1 MTKQVLLI
9 SALALAVLMSC
20 GPAAEEQEPQ
30 AYAIPASDSEALL
43 QGLTEFEQHAE
54 AVRIRANAG
63 LFADAA
69 VYGKAVAWA
78 LRHPEEFYTEDYAQN
93 AYKALEVAKQRL
105 TALEG
110 GTTPWTHDKGYV
122 VRAYRSRVDGSLQ
135 PYGLLIPESYNG
147 EPARLDVWLHGR
159 GGTLTEVSFIA
170 AHDPA
175 FPHDDALSV
184 PRSQDYIQL
193 DVFGRTNNAYRWAG
207 ETDIYE
213 ALADVRRDYNI
224 DPDRITLRGFS
235 MGGAGAWHI
244 GLHNPSQWAAV
255 EAGAGFNET
264 LIYAKQADLP
274 AYQLA
279 ALTIYDVYRYALN
292 AFNVPTVG
300 YGGEIDPQL
309 QASVNVREQLQE
321 EGFTFTKDESHWTTD
336 DLKALFLIGP
346 ETPHRWHPD
355 SKEESSAFIDANLP
369 RTVPDHV
376 RFVTYT
382 TAYPDAYWVRI
393 EGLDNHYERAEI
405 DAQRSPDG
413 VVVKTANVRAFSLT
427 TSNRTYEIDGQAI
440 SGAQANPSFVK
451 SDGIWSVGRLSGRQK
466 RPGLQGPIDDAFK
479 EAFLVVR
486 PTDTALVPAAHAAA
500 LKRIERFQTEYAKWM
515 RGDVPVVNDT
525 DLTAD
530 QIAGNHLVLFGDP
543 GSNQVLARI
552 LDDLPPLEW
561 TAEGLKV
568 AGQDYD
574 VAANLPVLIYPNPL
588 NPDRYVV
595 VNSGHTFG
603 ETEFLG
609 TNALLFPRLG
619 DWAVLS
625 TADESTV
632 AAGLFDEQ
640 WR

>member
-1 MTKQVLLI
+1 MNKQTLLI
-9 SALALAVLMSC
+9 CSLALAGLTAC
-20 GPAAEEQEPQ
+20 GGTNQQEPE
-30 AYAIPASDSEALL
+30 AYAIPAADSDALL
-43 QGLTEFEQHAE
+43 QGLTDFEQHAE
-54 AVRIRANAG
+54 SIRPRTNAG

-78 LRHPEEFYTEDYAQN
+78 LRHPEEFYSADYTQN
-93 AYKALEVAKQRL
+93 AYKALEIAQQRL
-105 TALEG
+105 TSLEKG
-110 GTTPWTHDKGYV
+110 STPWTHDKGYV
-122 VRAYRSRVDGSLQ
+122 VRAYRSHVDGSLQ

-147 EPARLDVWLHGR
+147 KPTRLDVWLHGR
-159 GGTLTEVSFIA
+159 GATLTEVSFIA
-170 AHDPA
+170 SHDPA
-175 FPHDDALSV
+175 FPHDGALSV
-184 PRSQDYIQL
+184 ARSQNYIQL

-207 ETDIYE
+207 ETDVYE
-213 ALADVRRDYNI
+213 ALADVRRNYNI
-224 DPDRITLRGFS
+224 DPERITLRGFS

-264 LIYAKQADLP
+264 LIYAKLSDLP
-274 AYQLA
+274 AYQTA

-309 QASVNVREQLQE
+309 QASVNVREQLQR
-321 EGFTFTKDESHWTTD
+321 EGFAFTEEKYRWTTN

-355 SKEESSAFIDANLP
+355 SKAESDAFINANLP
-369 RTVPDHV
+369 RVVPDHV

-382 TAYPDAYWVRI
+382 TAYPDAYWVHI
-393 EGLDNHYERAEI
+393 EGLDKHYERAEI

-413 VVVKTANVRAFSLT
+413 VTVKTTNIRAFSLT
-427 TSNRTYEIDGQAI
+427 TSNRTYKIDGQAV
-440 SGAQANPSFVK
+440 SGAQANPYFVK
-451 SDGIWSVGRLSGRQK
+451 SNGGWSVGKLEGRQK

-479 EAFLVVR
+479 GAFLVVR
-486 PTDTALVPAAHAAA
+486 PTGTAIAPDAHAAA
-500 LKRIERFQTEYAKWM
+500 MKRMERFQSEYAKWM
-515 RGDVPVVNDT
+515 RGDVPVVD
-525 DLTAD
+525 DAKLTQE
-530 QIAGNHLVLFGDP
+530 QIATNNLVLFGDP

-552 LDDLPPLEW
+552 LDELPPLKW
-561 TAEGLKV
+561 TADELKV

-574 VAANLPVLIYPNPL
+574 VAADLPVLIYPNPL

-595 VNSGHTFG
+595 INSGHTFG

-625 TADESTV
+625 AADESTV

>member
-1 MTKQVLLI
+1 MTKQILQI
-9 SALALAVLMSC
+9 SAFALVALTSC
-20 GPAAEEQEPQ
+20 GPATEEQEAQ
-30 AYAIPASDSEALL
+30 TYAIPASDSEALL
-43 QGLTEFEQHAE
+43 QGLMEFEQHAE
-54 AVRIRANAG
+54 AVRIRANAR

-69 VYGKAVAWA
+69 IYGKAVAWA
-78 LRHPEEFYTEDYAQN
+78 LRHPEEFYTADYTQN
-93 AYKALEVAKQRL
+93 AYKALEVAEQRL

-110 GTTPWTHDKGYV
+110 GTTPWAHDKGYV

-147 EPARLDVWLHGR
+147 EPTRLDVWLHGR

-184 PRSQDYIQL
+184 PGSQHYIQL

-207 ETDIYE
+207 ETDVYE
-213 ALADVRRDYNI
+213 ALDDVRRNYNI
-224 DPDRITLRGFS
+224 DPARITLRGFS

-244 GLHNPSQWAAV
+244 GMHDPSAWAAV

-264 LIYAKQADLP
+264 LTYANQRDLP

-279 ALTIYDVYRYALN
+279 ALTIYDVYRNALN
-292 AFNVPTVG
+292 ALNVPTVG

-309 QASVNVREQLQE
+309 QASVNVREQLQK
-321 EGFTFTKDESHWTTD
+321 EGFTFTQGQFRWTTA

-346 ETPHRWHPD
+346 ETEHRWHPE
-355 SKEESSAFIDANLP
+355 SKAESSAFIDDNLP

-376 RFVTYT
+376 RYVTYT
-382 TAYPDAYWVRI
+382 AAYPGAHWVRI
-393 EGLDNHYERAEI
+393 EGVDNHYERAEI
-405 DAQRSPDG
+405 DAQRSPNG
-413 VVVKTANVRAFSLT
+413 VVVKTTNVRAFSLT
-427 TSNRTYEIDGQAI
+427 TSNRTYEIDGQAV
-440 SGAQANPSFVK
+440 SDAQANPYFVK
-451 SDGIWSVGRLSGRQK
+451 SNGLWNVGKLTGRQK

-486 PTDTALVPAAHAAA
+486 PTGTPIAPDAHATAM
-500 LKRIERFQTEYAKWM
+500 KRMERFQNEFAKWM
-515 RGDVPVVNDT
+515 RGDVLVIDDA
-525 DLTAD
+525 DLSAE
-530 QIAGNHLVLFGDP
+530 QISANNLVLFGDP
-543 GSNQVLARI
+543 GSNQVLASI
-552 LDDLPPLEW
+552 IDSLPPLEW
-561 TAEGLKV
+561 TEEGLKL

-603 ETEFLG
+603 EAEFLG

>member
-1 MTKQVLLI
+1 MTKQILLI
-9 SALALAVLMSC
+9 SAFALAVSTSC
-20 GPAAEEQEPQ
+20 GPAAEEQEAP
-30 AYAIPASDSEALL
+30 AYAIPASDSKVLL
-43 QGLTEFEQHAE
+43 QGLTRFEEHA
-54 AVRIRANAG
+54 AALRAGADAG
-63 LFADAA
+63 LFADTA

-78 LRHPEEFYTEDYAQN
+78 LRHPEEFYTADYTQN
-93 AYKALEVAKQRL
+93 AYKALEVAEQRL
-105 TALEG
+105 TALESG
-110 GTTPWTHDKGYV
+110 ATSWTEDKGYV

-147 EPARLDVWLHGR
+147 QPTRLDVWLHGR

-170 AHDPA
+170 AHDPG
-175 FPHDDALSV
+175 FPHDEALSV
-184 PRSQDYIQL
+184 PGSQNYIQL

-207 ETDIYE
+207 ETDVYE
-213 ALADVRRDYNI
+213 ALDDVRRRYNI

-274 AYQLA
+274 AYQMA

-321 EGFTFTKDESHWTTD
+321 EGFAFAQDQFRWTTA
-336 DLKALFLIGP
+336 DLRALFLIGP
-346 ETPHRWHPD
+346 QTEHRWHPE
-355 SKEESSAFIDANLP
+355 SKDESSAFIDANLP
-369 RTVPDHV
+369 RTVPDRV

-382 TAYPDAYWVRI
+382 TAYPDAYWVRV
-393 EGLDNHYERAEI
+393 EGLDSHYERAEI
-405 DAQRSPDG
+405 DAQRGPGG
-413 VVVKTANVRAFSLT
+413 VVIKTTNVRALSLT
-427 TSNRTYEIDGQAI
+427 ASSRAYEIDGQTV
-440 SGAQANPSFVK
+440 SGAQANPYFVK
-451 SDGIWSVGRLSGRQK
+451 SNGIWSAGKLSGLQK
-466 RPGLQGPIDDAFK
+466 RPGLQGPIDDAFRG
-479 EAFLVVR
+479 AFLVVR
-486 PTDTALVPAAHAAA
+486 PTGTPIAPASHAAA
-500 LKRIERFQTEYAKWM
+500 MKRMERFQNEFAKWM
-515 RGDVPVVNDT
+515 RGDVPVVNDA
-525 DLTAD
+525 DLTAE
-530 QIAGNHLVLFGDP
+530 QIAANNIVLFGDP

-561 TAEGLKV
+561 TAEALKV
-568 AGQDYD
+568 AGQNYD

-603 ETEFLG
+603 ETEFRG

-625 TADESTV
+625 AADESTV

>member
-1 MTKQVLLI
+1 MTKQALSI
-9 SALALAVLMSC
+9 STFALAVLMSC
-20 GPAAEEQEPQ
+20 SPAAEEQDAE
-30 AYAIPASDSEALL
+30 AYAIPTSDSEALL

-54 AVRIRANAG
+54 AVRVRANAG

-78 LRHPEEFYTEDYAQN
+78 LRHPEEFYTANYTQN

-105 TALEG
+105 TALEA

-122 VRAYRSRVDGSLQ
+122 VRAYHSRVDGSLQ
-135 PYGLLIPESYNG
+135 PYGLLIPDSYNG
-147 EPARLDVWLHGR
+147 EPTRLDVWLHGR

-170 AHDPA
+170 SRDPA
-175 FPHDDALSV
+175 FPNDDTLSV
-184 PRSQDYIQL
+184 PGSQNYIQL

-213 ALADVRRDYNI
+213 ALADVCRNYNI
-224 DPDRITLRGFS
+224 DPDLITLRGFS
-235 MGGAGAWHI
+235 MGGAGAWHV

-264 LIYAKQADLP
+264 LIYAKQSDLP
-274 AYQLA
+274 AYQMA

-321 EGFTFTKDESHWTTD
+321 EGFNFTESQFRQTTTD
-336 DLKALFLIGP
+336 LRALFLVGP

-355 SKEESSAFIDANLP
+355 SKAESSAFIDANLP

-393 EGLDNHYERAEI
+393 EGLDSHYERTEV
-405 DAQRSPDG
+405 DAQRSSDG
-413 VVVKTANVRAFSLT
+413 VVLKTTNVRALSLT
-427 TSNRTYEIDGQAI
+427 TSNRTYDIDGQSI
-440 SGAQANPSFVK
+440 DGAGANPSFIK
-451 SDGIWSVGRLSGRQK
+451 SNGRWSVGKLSGLQK

-479 EAFLVVR
+479 EAFLVVQ
-486 PTDTALVPAAHAAA
+486 PTGTALAPAAHALA
-500 LKRIERFQTEYAKWM
+500 LKRVERFQPEYAKWM

-543 GSNQVLARI
+543 GSNKVLARI
-552 LDDLPPLEW
+552 LDDLPALEW
-561 TAEGLKV
+561 TAEGLTV

-588 NPDRYVV
+588 NPNRYVV
-595 VNSGHTFG
+595 INSGHTFG

>member
-1 MTKQVLLI
+1 MIKPLLLI
-9 SALALAVLMSC
+9 SAFTLAALTSC
-20 GPAAEEQEPQ
+20 GPAAEEPEEQ
-30 AYAIPASDSEALL
+30 AYAIPASDSAALL
-43 QGLTEFEQHAE
+43 QGLTAFEEQAE
-54 AVRIRANAG
+54 AVRTRANPG

-78 LRHPEEFYTEDYAQN
+78 LRYPQEFYSAEYTQN
-93 AYKALEVAKQRL
+93 AYKALEIAKQRL
-105 TALEG
+105 TALEA
-110 GTTPWTHDKGYV
+110 GTTPWAHDKGYV

-135 PYGLLIPESYNG
+135 PYGLLIPDSYSG
-147 EPARLDVWLHGR
+147 QPTRLDVWLHGR

-175 FPHDDALSV
+175 FPHDDALAV

-207 ETDIYE
+207 ETDVHE
-213 ALADVRRDYNI
+213 ALADVRRNYNI
-224 DPDRITLRGFS
+224 DPERITLRGFS

-264 LIYAKQADLP
+264 LIYAKQSNLP
-274 AYQLA
+274 AHQLA

-309 QASVNVREQLQE
+309 QASVNVREQLQK
-321 EGFTFTKDESHWTTD
+321 EGFAFTQDQYRWTTA
-336 DLKALFLIGP
+336 DLRALFLVGP
-346 ETPHRWHPD
+346 QTEHRWHDD
-355 SKEESSAFIDANLP
+355 SKAESSAFIDANLP

-382 TAYPDAYWVRI
+382 AAYPAAHWVRV
-393 EGLDNHYERAEI
+393 EGLDKHYERAEI
-405 DAQRSPDG
+405 DAQRSENG
-413 VVVKTANVRAFSLT
+413 VVVKTANVRSFSLA
-427 TSNRTYEIDGQAI
+427 TSNRTYEIDGQSV
-440 SGAQANPSFVK
+440 SGAEANPFFVK
-451 SDGIWSVGRLSGRQK
+451 QNGIWEVGRLTGLQK
-466 RPGLQGPIDDAFK
+466 RPGLQGPIDDAFRD
-479 EAFLVVR
+479 AFLVVR
-486 PTDTALVPAAHAAA
+486 PTGTPLTPHAHETAM
-500 LKRIERFQTEYAKWM
+500 KRMERFQNEFAKWM

-525 DLTAD
+525 DLTAE
-530 QIAGNHLVLFGDP
+530 QIAANNLVLFGDP
-543 GSNQVLARI
+543 GSNQVLAGI
-552 LDDLPPLEW
+552 LDRLPPLQW
-561 TAEGLKV
+561 TAESLRV
-568 AGQDYD
+568 AGRDYD

-588 NPDRYVV
+588 NSDRYVV
-595 VNSGHTFG
+595 INSGHTFG
-603 ETEFLG
+603 EAEFLG

-625 TADESTV
+625 SADESAV

>member
-1 MTKQVLLI
+1 MTKQALTI
-9 SALALAVLMSC
+9 SVFSLAVLMSC
-20 GPAAEEQEPQ
+20 SPAAEEQEPE

-43 QGLTEFEQHAE
+43 QGLTEFEQQAE

-78 LRHPEEFYTEDYAQN
+78 LRHPEEFYTADYTKN
-93 AYKALEVAKQRL
+93 AYQALEVAKQRL
-105 TALEG
+105 TALAG
-110 GTTPWTHDKGYV
+110 GITPWTRDKGYV

-147 EPARLDVWLHGR
+147 EPTRLDVWLHGR
-159 GGTLTEVSFIA
+159 GGTLTEISFIA

-184 PRSQDYIQL
+184 PGSQDYIQL

-213 ALADVRRDYNI
+213 ALADVRRNYNI

-235 MGGAGAWHI
+235 MGGAGAWHV

-274 AYQLA
+274 AYQAA

-292 AFNVPTVG
+292 ALNVPTVG

-309 QASVNVREQLQE
+309 QASVNVREQLQR
-321 EGFTFTKDESHWTTD
+321 EGFAFTEGQFRWTTG

-346 ETPHRWHPD
+346 QTEHRWHPE
-355 SKEESSAFIDANLP
+355 SKAESSAFIDANLP

-382 TAYPDAYWVRI
+382 TAYPDAHWVRI
-393 EGLDNHYERAEI
+393 EGLDSHYERVEI
-405 DAQRSPDG
+405 DAQRSPSG
-413 VVVKTANVRAFSLT
+413 VVVKTANVRSFSLT
-427 TSNRTYEIDGQAI
+427 TSNRTYEIDCQAI
-440 SGAQANPSFVK
+440 SGAGANPSFVK
-451 SDGIWSVGRLSGRQK
+451 SNGRWSVGKLAGRQK

-486 PTDTALVPAAHAAA
+486 PTGNALAPAAHAAA
-500 LKRIERFQTEYAKWM
+500 
-515 RGDVPVVNDT
+515 
-525 DLTAD
+525 
-530 QIAGNHLVLFGDP
+530 
-543 GSNQVLARI
+543 
-552 LDDLPPLEW
+552 
-561 TAEGLKV
+561 
-568 AGQDYD
+568 
-574 VAANLPVLIYPNPL
+574 
-588 NPDRYVV
+588 
-595 VNSGHTFG
+595 
-603 ETEFLG
+603 
-609 TNALLFPRLG
+609 
-619 DWAVLS
+619 
-625 TADESTV
+625 
-632 AAGLFDEQ
+632 
-640 WR
+640 

>member
-9 SALALAVLMSC
+9 SAAALVVLMSC
-20 GPAAEEQEPQ
+20 TPAVEQEPE
-30 AYAIPASDSEALL
+30 AYVIPASDSEGLL
-43 QGLTEFEQHAE
+43 RGLTEFEQHAE
-54 AVRIRANAG
+54 TVRIRANAG

-78 LRHPEEFYTEDYAQN
+78 LRHPEEFYTADYTQN

-105 TALEG
+105 TALES
-110 GTTPWTHDKGYV
+110 GTTPWSHDKGYV

-147 EPARLDVWLHGR
+147 EPTRLDVWLHGR
-159 GGTLTEVSFIA
+159 GGTLTEISFIA
-170 AHDPA
+170 SHDPA

-184 PRSQDYIQL
+184 PASQNYIQL

-207 ETDIYE
+207 ETDVYE
-213 ALADVRRDYNI
+213 ALADVRRNYNI
-224 DPDRITLRGFS
+224 DPNLITLRGFS

-264 LIYAKQADLP
+264 LIYAKQSNLP

-309 QASVNVREQLQE
+309 QASVNIREQLQK
-321 EGFTFTKDESHWTTD
+321 EGFTFTKSGFHWTTD

-355 SKEESSAFIDANLP
+355 SKAESSAFIDANLP

-382 TAYPDAYWVRI
+382 TAYPSSYWVRI
-393 EGLDNHYERAEI
+393 EGLDRHYERAEI
-405 DAQRSPDG
+405 DAQRSSDG
-413 VVVKTANVRAFSLT
+413 VVVKTTNVRAFSLT
-427 TSNRTYEIDGQAI
+427 TSNRTYEIDGQAVP
-440 SGAQANPSFVK
+440 GAQANPYFVK
-451 SDGIWSVGRLSGRQK
+451 SDGIWSVGKLSGMQK

-486 PTDTALVPAAHAAA
+486 PTGTAMAPDAHAAA
-500 LKRIERFQTEYAKWM
+500 MKRMERFQNEFAKWM
-515 RGDVPVVNDT
+515 RGDVPVVNDA
-525 DLTAD
+525 DLTAE
-530 QIAGNHLVLFGDP
+530 QIAANNLVLFGDP

-552 LDDLPPLEW
+552 LDDLPPLQW

-588 NPDRYVV
+588 NPNRYVV
-595 VNSGHTFG
+595 INSGHTFG